1 MPEDLLSIG
10 QISRSLGIPVTTLRF
25 YEQEFPSLLRAQ
37 RTAGGHRRY
46 TAAHLE
52 AFRFIQETSRKVPLK
67 ELKAQMPAPDAA
79 LTAVEERAARLQEA
93 VVKLDQRV
101 RELEEGLK
109 GLAGRLQALEEQAR
123 QPKKKW
129 FK

>member
-10 QISRSLGIPVTTLRF
+10 QISSRLGIPVTTLRF
-25 YEQEFPSLLRAQ
+25 YEQEFPSLLRAL

-46 TAAHLE
+46 TTAHLE
-52 AFRFIQETSRKVPLK
+52 AFRFIQETSRKVPLRD
-67 ELKAQMPAPDAA
+67 LKAQMPAPEAA
-79 LTAVEERAARLQEA
+79 LVAAEEKTARLQEA
-93 VVKLDQRV
+93 LVKMDQRV
-101 RELEEGLK
+101 RDLEEALK
-109 GLAGRLQALEEQAR
+109 GMAGRLQALEEKG

>member
-25 YEQEFPSLLRAQ
+25 YEQEFPSLLRAH

-52 AFRFIQETSRKVPLK
+52 AFRFIQETSRKVPLRD
-67 ELKAQMPAPDAA
+67 LKAQMPGPDAS
-79 LTAVEERAARLQEA
+79 LVAVEEKAARLQEA
-93 VVKLDQRV
+93 VVKMDQRI
-101 RELEEGLK
+101 RDLEEALK
-109 GLAGRLQALEEQAR
+109 AMAGRVQSMEEKTQT
-123 QPKKKW
+123 KKKW